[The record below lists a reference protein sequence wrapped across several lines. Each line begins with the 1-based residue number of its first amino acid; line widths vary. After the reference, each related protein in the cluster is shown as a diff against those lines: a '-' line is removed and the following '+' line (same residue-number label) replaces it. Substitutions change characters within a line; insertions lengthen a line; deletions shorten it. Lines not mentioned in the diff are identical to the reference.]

1 MHINLKGGN
10 ISKVFFT
17 AKQLYLGGGQII
29 MGKLNY
35 VLVNAEILPEVYR
48 KVLQAKKFIAGGD
61 ASSTTMAAK
70 MAGISRSAYYKYKD
84 QVFEY
89 NPQNSEEMAT
99 LSLVLL
105 DTKGVLSAVTNEIY
119 MVGANVL
126 SINQE
131 LPQNGVANV
140 SLTVRIAEMN
150 VSVESLTEKLKSL
163 SGVKSVK
170 LS

>member
-1 MHINLKGGN
+1 
-10 ISKVFFT
+10 
-17 AKQLYLGGGQII
+17 

-48 KVLQAKKFIAGGD
+48 KVLEAKEYLASGD
-61 ASSTTMAAK
+61 ASNATQAAK

-84 QVFEY
+84 GVFEY
-89 NPQNSEEMAT
+89 NPENAEEMAT
-99 LSLVLL
+99 LSLILL
-105 DTKGVLSAVTNEIY
+105 DTKGVLSAVTNELY
-119 MVGANVL
+119 LVGANVL

-131 LPQNGVANV
+131 VPQNGVARV
-140 SLTVRIAEMN
+140 SLTMRIAEMT
-150 VSVESLTEKLKSL
+150 VSVERLTEKLKTV